1 MKKINSFR
9 SDGSVKDI
17 FKFEKKTVLKR
28 PLLGSEIPAGFP
40 SPAQD
45 YIEGT
50 LDLNEFLISH
60 PAATFFIKVGGYSM
74 INAGI
79 YPDDI
84 LIVDR
89 AIEPQDKQIIIAVLD
104 GDLTVKR
111 LLIENGKWF
120 LAPENDEYETIEI
133 TESSDF
139 QVWGVVTYAIH
150 KMK

>member
-1 MKKINSFR
+1 MVIKNFNTDSSIKEIYQF
-9 SDGSVKDI
+9 VKTTD
-17 FKFEKKTVLKR
+17 LKR
-28 PLLGSEIPAGFP
+28 PLLGSEISAGFP

-50 LDLNEFLISH
+50 LDLNEFLIAH
-60 PAATFFIKVGGYSM
+60 PSATFFVKVGGYSM

-79 YPDDI
+79 FPDDI

-89 AIEPQDKQIIIAVLD
+89 ALEPVDNQVIIAILD

-111 LLIENGKWF
+111 LSIENGKWF
-120 LAPENDEYETIEI
+120 LLPENEEFDPIEV
-133 TESSDF
+133 TEAVDF